1 MNSQLAVRR
10 ISAGSAPGSPES
22 TARQLAAPRR
32 SSATLRAVTSPEPGA
47 RRGAFISIE
56 GPEGG
61 GKTRQA
67 QRLRNVLVE
76 AGLDVVLT
84 REPGG
89 TGLGEA
95 VRELLLSHKASGTRE
110 EIAPRGDALLFNAA
124 RAQLVSEVIEPALA
138 GGQTVICTRFAD
150 STLAYQGFGQG
161 LPLDE
166 LRRLER
172 FATGGLKP
180 DLTLLLDLPP
190 EVGLARKTGTEV
202 TRFEAGFDLEF
213 HRRVREGF
221 RTLADREPDRFVV
234 IDASGPP
241 DSVFQAVLDG
251 TARLPL
257 IAAALRS
264 GRGAA
269 APTGN
274 TGSEPGAGAV
284 RIQR

>member
-1 MNSQLAVRR
+1 
-10 ISAGSAPGSPES
+10 
-22 TARQLAAPRR
+22 
-32 SSATLRAVTSPEPGA
+32 VTSPEPGA
-47 RRGAFISIE
+47 RHGAFITIE

-61 GKTRQA
+61 GKTKQA
-67 QRLRNVLVE
+67 LRLRDLLVE

-89 TGLGEA
+89 TALGEE
-95 VRELLLSHKASGTRE
+95 VRELLLAMRTGGAGAH
-110 EIAPRGDALLFNAA
+110 IHPRGDALLFNAA
-124 RAQLVSEVIEPALA
+124 RAQLVAQVIEPALA

-172 FATGGLKP
+172 FATRGLRP

-202 TRFEAGFDLEF
+202 TRFEADFDLEF
-213 HRRVREGF
+213 HRRVRAGF
-221 RTLADREPDRFVV
+221 RTLAEEERDRFAV

-241 DSVFQAVLDG
+241 DAVFQAVLAG
-251 TARLPL
+251 AFRLPS
-257 IAAALRS
+257 IAAALGS
-264 GRGAA
+264 GPWTS
-269 APTGN
+269 APGGN
-274 TGSEPGAGAV
+274 TGSEPGTRAV

>member
-1 MNSQLAVRR
+1 M
-10 ISAGSAPGSPES
+10 
-22 TARQLAAPRR
+22 
-32 SSATLRAVTSPEPGA
+32 TSPEPGA

-67 QRLRNVLVE
+67 LRLRDLLVE

-89 TGLGEA
+89 TALGEV
-95 VRELLLSHKASGTRE
+95 VRELLLSHKASGRSE
-110 EIAPRGDALLFNAA
+110 EIDPRGDALLFNAA
-124 RAQLVSEVIEPALA
+124 RAQLVSQVIEPALA

-172 FATGGLKP
+172 FATRGLRP

-213 HRRVREGF
+213 HGRVREGF
-221 RTLADREPDRFVV
+221 RTLAAMERDRFVV

-251 TARLPL
+251 ATRLPS
-257 IAAALRS
+257 IAAARRS
-264 GRGAA
+264 GPGAA

-274 TGSEPGAGAV
+274 SESEPGAGAV